1 MSKLEDAGT
10 HGKLAQRNRR
20 PDSGGLSPPSIAGA
34 PSRGEVSGLPLGIAA
49 LLPALLQLSTFF
61 ARSLKRCFEDPRL
74 FAAESKMSD
83 VCTAIALVG
92 FQPLRRRR
100 IELAGIAYECNATL
114 DRLALGLSP
123 APVLKVEASASACS
137 STGSSSV
144 DLTNPEDFMDKDDE
158 KYHRYVGKLD
168 PNDFKDQDHY
178 KVLGLSKL
186 RFKATPGQIKTAYR
200 QKVLVYHPDKGKAS
214 KNGSRNEAIFA
225 CIQKAYE
232 QLGMDDEKRRAYDS
246 VDPKFDDSF
255 PEASDV
261 SAKNFFEVLGPVF
274 ERNSRFSI
282 DQPVPQLGDSS
293 SSRADVERFYEFW
306 LRKKYVKKLSATV
319 EMAYEK
325 DPRVQHFNKQDKKA
339 KEDEKE
345 RKRLEKQRLAE
356 EAEARRLEEERK
368 AEAELQEQKEAEKVA
383 NQKKQQAKKQLQA
396 ERRRLRDV
404 VKNKAYFTED
414 DQRRLEVMECVE
426 GACLNLNL
434 EELSELT
441 NKIEAIDDAS
451 TKVVW
456 ETDEIQLLIKATN
469 IYPAGSV
476 ERWVQV
482 TKYINDHSKNG
493 HAKPKKEKDVIKEVK
508 LMKSAEA
515 TAQLANALQKQPV
528 GVQNDPTVDAAKS
541 ADAAE
546 VWTAA
551 QQKQLETALK
561 TTDSKDAQR
570 WEKIADQVDGKTK
583 KQCMQ
588 RYKKLVQMVKEGKT
602 IA

>member
-1 MSKLEDAGT
+1 
-10 HGKLAQRNRR
+10 
-20 PDSGGLSPPSIAGA
+20 
-34 PSRGEVSGLPLGIAA
+34 
-49 LLPALLQLSTFF
+49 
-61 ARSLKRCFEDPRL
+61 
-74 FAAESKMSD
+74 MSD

-123 APVLKVEASASACS
+123 APVIKVEATASACS

-232 QLGMDDEKRRAYDS
+232 QLGMDEEKRRAYDS

-261 SAKNFFEVLGPVF
+261 TAKNFFEVLGPVF

-306 LRKKYVKKLSATV
+306 VHFKSWREFSYMDAEDKSRGEDRRERREIEKMNRVEREQLRKKYVKKLSATV

-339 KEDEKE
+339 KENEKE

-368 AEAELQEQKEAEKVA
+368 AEAELQEQKEAEKLA

-404 VKNKAYFTED
+404 VKNKGYFTED
-414 DQRRLEVMECVE
+414 DQQRLEVMECVE

-441 NKIEAIDDAS
+441 NKIEAIDELAAALEILSIKKENGASAAKNATAANKSESAS

-551 QQKQLETALK
+551 QQKQLESALK

-570 WEKIADQVDGKTK
+570 WEKIAEQVDGKTK